1 MRITD
6 EKIVESINRAAEAG
20 HPDPIGFLARAE
32 IKTGLDPDGSYKD
45 AIGVFGVD
53 KRQALNIGYS
63 EEDLYTTD
71 GNLMAAV
78 DVDLRNLRKAQGD
91 IDAMYRLSNAGGN
104 ASTDRFTAK
113 LSKERDRLNSQ
124 LLFEDNRLKALTKPS
139 DFQEIE
145 GETVLQEMHKSKS
158 PTDIS
163 SKANAFNFTSE
174 HHTSI
179 DSLMNKLIY
188 QIIDERPVN
197 AIR

>member
-6 EKIVESINRAAEAG
+6 EKIIESINSVVEAG

-45 AIGVFGVD
+45 AVGVFGVD
-53 KRQALNIGYS
+53 KRQALKIGYS
-63 EEDLYTTD
+63 EEDLLTTD

-78 DVDLRNLRKAQGD
+78 DVDLRNLRKSQGD

-113 LSKERDRLNSQ
+113 LAKERDRLSSEVI
-124 LLFEDNRLKALTKPS
+124 FEDNRLKSLKKPAE
-139 DFQEIE
+139 FQSPD
-145 GETVLQEMHKSKS
+145 GETVIQQMRHSKS
-158 PTDIS
+158 PSDIS
-163 SKANAFNFTSE
+163 SKANAFHFTPD
-174 HHTSI
+174 HHTAI

>member
-6 EKIVESINRAAEAG
+6 EKIIESINRVAEAG

-45 AIGVFGVD
+45 AVGVFGVD
-53 KRQALNIGYS
+53 KRQALKMGYS
-63 EEDLYTTD
+63 EEDLLTTD

-78 DVDLRNLRKAQGD
+78 DVDLRNLRKSQGD

-104 ASTDRFTAK
+104 ASTDRFTAR
-113 LSKERDRLNSQ
+113 LAKERDRLSSEV
-124 LLFEDNRLKALTKPS
+124 LFEDNRLKALKKPAE
-139 DFQEIE
+139 FQSPD
-145 GETVLQEMHKSKS
+145 GETVIQQMHHSKS
-158 PTDIS
+158 PSDIS
-163 SKANAFNFTSE
+163 SKANAFHFTPD
-174 HHTSI
+174 HHTAI